1 MSAAR
6 APRSRAALQCLY
18 QRAGKLSD
26 AFADLNKALNL
37 KKDYPEAAFRRAQ
50 ILRKKEQYD
59 LAIFDLVRA
68 S

>member
-1 MSAAR
+1 MSS
-6 APRSRAALQCLY
+6 APPRPSRAAPQCLY

-59 LAIFDLVRA
+59 LAIFDLVRV